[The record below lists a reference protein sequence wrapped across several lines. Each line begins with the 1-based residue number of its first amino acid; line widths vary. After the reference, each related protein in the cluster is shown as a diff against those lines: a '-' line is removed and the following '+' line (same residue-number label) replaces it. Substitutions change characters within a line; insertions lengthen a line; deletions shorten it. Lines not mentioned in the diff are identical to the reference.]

1 MSSYLSKREQQIMEL
16 LFARGEATANEVL
29 EGLPDPISNAT
40 ARTLL
45 RILEEKGQV
54 THDVVEGR
62 FVYRP
67 AVAADV
73 AGRGALSKLV
83 DTFFKGSVRSMV
95 ATLIDTEGRPLSEE
109 ELSELQ
115 DLIEKARRKGEERA
129 EGSL

>member
-1 MSSYLSKREQQIMEL
+1 MTSYLSKREQQIMEL

-29 EGLPDPISNAT
+29 EALPGRVSNPT
-40 ARTLL
+40 VRTLL

-67 AVAADV
+67 AVSVDV
-73 AGRGALSKLV
+73 AGKGALSKLV
-83 DTFFKGSVRSMV
+83 DTFFKGSVRSVV
-95 ATLIDTEGRPLSEE
+95 ATLIDTQERPLSDE

-115 DLIEKARRKGEERA
+115 DLIEKARRKG
-129 EGSL
+129 GG